1 MTLRREYSLGHSEY
15 NDFLFAAVGED
26 KIGMPLTVLTA
37 LTRLGV
43 DPWLE
48 AARLADL
55 SKEAALQ
62 AFTATIAKL
71 PEGDWKAADAAA
83 IAARLLRWLP
93 GKSTQAVPAMAVPR
107 SIGDRMKLGLA
118 PWLVW
123 GALAVAILLVTVY
136 LQADHNL
143 EPAVR
148 GGGTTQ
154 Q

>member
-15 NDFLFAAVGED
+15 NAFLFAAVGEE

-37 LTRLGV
+37 LTRLDV

-48 AARLADL
+48 AARLAGL

-62 AFTATIAKL
+62 AFTATIARL
-71 PEGDWKAADAAA
+71 PEGDWKVSDAGT
-83 IAARLLRWLP
+83 IAARLLNWLP
-93 GKSTQAVPAMAVPR
+93 GKSTPAVPAMAVPR
-107 SIGDRMKLGLA
+107 NVGGRMKSGFA

-143 EPAVR
+143 EPGTRA
-148 GGGTTQ
+148 GGTTQ